1 MTPISLY
8 HISLEDPHSS
18 LFLNTQ
24 YLSRDPPTPTSY
36 MLRCLFSWYTRPTS
50 LYSSHKKGSSYQ
62 LPAVPAPQ
70 TESKK
75 REPSGVLIYIAGGI
89 GQIQLIWKITTIG
102 KHPTSDIVVKGLLI
116 DPTSVTINQRPNGFS
131 LDYIGW
137 LPRPKVNDQ
146 TVKKSTILND
156 FDIIEIGQR
165 SCNFLPNLI
174 KIPRINNQQGPE
186 DA

>member
-1 MTPISLY
+1 
-8 HISLEDPHSS
+8 
-18 LFLNTQ
+18 
-24 YLSRDPPTPTSY
+24 
-36 MLRCLFSWYTRPTS
+36 
-50 LYSSHKKGSSYQ
+50 
-62 LPAVPAPQ
+62 
-70 TESKK
+70 
-75 REPSGVLIYIAGGI
+75 
-89 GQIQLIWKITTIG
+89 
-102 KHPTSDIVVKGLLI
+102 VVKGLLI
-116 DPTSVTINQRPNGFS
+116 DPTSVTINQRPNGFY

-156 FDIIEIGQR
+156 LDIIEIGQR